1 MARIKWNEY
10 LSGRYK
16 GVNRPKKEVKE
27 EVKEEPKV
35 EPKTEPKTDNKIVG
49 NGGNGGNGGGVEIP
63 KASDR
68 RIKNMFGL

>member
-16 GVNRPKKEVKE
+16 GVDRPKKEVKE

-35 EPKTEPKTDNKIVG
+35 EPNNKIVG
-49 NGGNGGNGGGVEIP
+49 NGGNGGVEIP

>member
-16 GVNRPKKEVKE
+16 GVNRKPK

-35 EPKTEPKTDNKIVG
+35 EPKTEPNDKIVR

>member
-10 LSGRYK
+10 LSGRYS
-16 GVNRPKKEVKE
+16 GVNRPKKEVK
-27 EVKEEPKV
+27 VEPKV
-35 EPKTEPKTDNKIVG
+35 EPKTEPKTDNKIV
-49 NGGNGGNGGGVEIP
+49 GNGGGVEIP

>member
-1 MARIKWNEY
+1 MERIKWNEY

-16 GVNRPKKEVKE
+16 GVNRKPK

-35 EPKTEPKTDNKIVG
+35 EPKTEPNDKIVR
-49 NGGNGGNGGGVEIP
+49 NGGNGGVEIP

>member
-16 GVNRPKKEVKE
+16 GVDRKPKEEVKE
-27 EVKEEPKV
+27 EVKEEPKA
-35 EPKTEPKTDNKIVG
+35 EPKTDNKIVG
-49 NGGNGGNGGGVEIP
+49 NGGNGGVEIP

>member
-1 MARIKWNEY
+1 MTRIKWNEY

-16 GVNRPKKEVKE
+16 GVKRVPKE

-35 EPKTEPKTDNKIVG
+35 EEKTEPKTDNKIVG
-49 NGGNGGNGGGVEIP
+49 NGSVEIP

>member
-1 MARIKWNEY
+1 MGKVNWSEY

-16 GVNRPKKEVKE
+16 GVDRKPK

-35 EPKTEPKTDNKIVG
+35 EEKTEPKTEPNDKIVR
-49 NGGNGGNGGGVEIP
+49 NGGNGGNVEIP

>member
-16 GVNRPKKEVKE
+16 GVDRKPKK
-27 EVKEEPKV
+27 VKEEPKV
-35 EPKTEPKTDNKIVG
+35 EPKTDNKIVG
-49 NGGNGGNGGGVEIP
+49 NGGNGGGIEIP

>member
-16 GVNRPKKEVKE
+16 GVNRKPKEVKE
-27 EVKEEPKV
+27 EAKE

-49 NGGNGGNGGGVEIP
+49 NGGSVEIP

>member
-16 GVNRPKKEVKE
+16 GVDRPKKEVKE
-27 EVKEEPKV
+27 EVKEEPKA
-35 EPKTEPKTDNKIVG
+35 EPNNKIVG
-49 NGGNGGNGGGVEIP
+49 NGGNGGVEIP

>member
-16 GVNRPKKEVKE
+16 GVDRPKKEAKE
-27 EVKEEPKV
+27 EVKEEPKA
-35 EPKTEPKTDNKIVG
+35 EPNNKIVG
-49 NGGNGGNGGGVEIP
+49 NGGNGGVEIP

>member
-16 GVNRPKKEVKE
+16 GVNRKPKEVKE
-27 EVKEEPKV
+27 EVKA
-35 EPKTEPKTDNKIVG
+35 EPKTDNKIVG
-49 NGGNGGNGGGVEIP
+49 NGGNGGVEIP

>member
-16 GVNRPKKEVKE
+16 GVDRPKKEVKE
-27 EVKEEPKV
+27 EPKE

-49 NGGNGGNGGGVEIP
+49 NGGSGGVEIP

>member
-1 MARIKWNEY
+1 MERIKWNEY

-16 GVNRPKKEVKE
+16 GVDRPKKEVKE
-27 EVKEEPKV
+27 EVKEEPKA
-35 EPKTEPKTDNKIVG
+35 EPNDKIVR
-49 NGGNGGNGGGVEIP
+49 NGGNVEIP

>member
-16 GVNRPKKEVKE
+16 GVNRKPKEVKE
-27 EVKEEPKV
+27 EV
-35 EPKTEPKTDNKIVG
+35 KTEPKTDNKIVG
-49 NGGNGGNGGGVEIP
+49 NGGNGGVEIP

>member
-16 GVNRPKKEVKE
+16 GVNRKPKKEVK
-27 EVKEEPKV
+27 VEPKV
-35 EPKTEPKTDNKIVG
+35 EPKTDNKIVG
-49 NGGNGGNGGGVEIP
+49 NGGDGGVEIP

>member
-1 MARIKWNEY
+1 MERIKWNEY

-16 GVNRPKKEVKE
+16 GVDRKPKE
-27 EVKEEPKV
+27 EVKEEPK
-35 EPKTEPKTDNKIVG
+35 EEEKTEPKTDNKIVG

>member
-16 GVNRPKKEVKE
+16 GVDRPKKEVKE
-27 EVKEEPKV
+27 EVKEEPKA
-35 EPKTEPKTDNKIVG
+35 EPNDKIVR
-49 NGGNGGNGGGVEIP
+49 NGGNGGVEIP

>member
-1 MARIKWNEY
+1 MERIKWNEY

-16 GVNRPKKEVKE
+16 GVNRKPK

-49 NGGNGGNGGGVEIP
+49 NGGNGGVEIP

>member
-1 MARIKWNEY
+1 MARIKWNDY

-16 GVNRPKKEVKE
+16 GVDRKPK

-35 EPKTEPKTDNKIVG
+35 ETKTEPKTDNKIVG
-49 NGGNGGNGGGVEIP
+49 NGGNGGVEIP

>member
-16 GVNRPKKEVKE
+16 GVNRKPKEVKE
-27 EVKEEPKV
+27 EVKT

-49 NGGNGGNGGGVEIP
+49 NCGNGGVEIP

-68 RIKNMFGL
+68 RINNMFGL

>member
-10 LSGRYK
+10 LSGRYG

-27 EVKEEPKV
+27 EFKEEPQE
-35 EPKTEPKTDNKIVG
+35 EPKAETKTDNKIVG
-49 NGGNGGNGGGVEIP
+49 NGGNGGVEIP
-63 KASDR
+63 KASDK

>member
-16 GVNRPKKEVKE
+16 GVDRPKKEVKE
-27 EVKEEPKV
+27 EVKE
-35 EPKTEPKTDNKIVG
+35 EPKTDNKIVG
-49 NGGNGGNGGGVEIP
+49 NGGNGGNGSVEIP

>member
-16 GVNRPKKEVKE
+16 GVDRPKKDVKE

-35 EPKTEPKTDNKIVG
+35 EPKTEPKTEPNDKIVR
-49 NGGNGGNGGGVEIP
+49 NGGNGGSVEIP

>member
-1 MARIKWNEY
+1 MTRIKWGEY

-16 GVNRPKKEVKE
+16 GVGRPKR

-35 EPKTEPKTDNKIVG
+35 EPKTEPNDKIVR
-49 NGGNGGNGGGVEIP
+49 NGGKGGSVEIP
-63 KASDR
+63 KASDK